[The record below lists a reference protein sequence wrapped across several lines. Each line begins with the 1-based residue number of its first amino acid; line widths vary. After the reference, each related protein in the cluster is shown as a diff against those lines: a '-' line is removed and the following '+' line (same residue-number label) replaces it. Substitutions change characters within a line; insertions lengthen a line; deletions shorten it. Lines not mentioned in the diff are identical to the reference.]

1 MQDWITTVAICYLI
15 ISFVIVLSASIS
27 ALHKDIKSGIDFT
40 ILDFII
46 VIFVL
51 LFSWWMVWY
60 HLSEMKILSR
70 IMGFT
75 LIKGKR

>member
-1 MQDWITTVAICYLI
+1 MELITVVAICYFT
-15 ISFVIVLSASIS
+15 ISFIIVLTATIS
-27 ALHKDIKSGIDFT
+27 ALHQDIKKGIDFT
-40 ILDFII
+40 IIDFII

-51 LFSWWMVWY
+51 LFSWCIVWY

-75 LIKGKR
+75 LIKGKK

>member
-1 MQDWITTVAICYLI
+1 MDLITVVAICYFT
-15 ISFVIVLSASIS
+15 ISFIIVLTATIS
-27 ALHKDIKSGIDFT
+27 ALHQDIKKGIDFT
-40 ILDFII
+40 IIDFII

-51 LFSWWMVWY
+51 LFSWCIVWY

-75 LIKGKR
+75 LIKGKK

>member
-1 MQDWITTVAICYLI
+1 MDWITVVAICYFT
-15 ISFVIVLSASIS
+15 ISFIIVLTATIS
-27 ALHKDIKSGIDFT
+27 ALYQDIKSGIDFT
-40 ILDFII
+40 IIDFII

-51 LFSWWMVWY
+51 LFSWWIVWF

-75 LIKGKR
+75 LIKGKK

>member
-1 MQDWITTVAICYLI
+1 MDLITVVAICYFT
-15 ISFVIVLSASIS
+15 ISFIIVLTATIS
-27 ALHKDIKSGIDFT
+27 ALHQDIKKGIDFT

-75 LIKGKR
+75 LIKGKK

>member
-1 MQDWITTVAICYLI
+1 MDWITVVAICYFT
-15 ISFVIVLSASIS
+15 ISFIIVLTATIS
-27 ALHKDIKSGIDFT
+27 ALYQDIKSGIDFT
-40 ILDFII
+40 IIDFII

-51 LFSWWMVWY
+51 LFSWWIVWY

-75 LIKGKR
+75 LIKGKK

>member
-1 MQDWITTVAICYLI
+1 MELITVVAICYFT
-15 ISFVIVLSASIS
+15 ISFIIVLTATIS
-27 ALHKDIKSGIDFT
+27 ALHQDIKNGIDFT
-40 ILDFII
+40 IIDFII

-51 LFSWWMVWY
+51 LFSWCIVWY

-75 LIKGKR
+75 LIKGKK

>member
-1 MQDWITTVAICYLI
+1 MDLITVVAICYFT
-15 ISFVIVLSASIS
+15 ISFIIVLTATIS
-27 ALHKDIKSGIDFT
+27 ALHQDIKNGIDFT
-40 ILDFII
+40 IIDFII

-51 LFSWWMVWY
+51 LFSWWIVWY

-75 LIKGKR
+75 LIKGKK